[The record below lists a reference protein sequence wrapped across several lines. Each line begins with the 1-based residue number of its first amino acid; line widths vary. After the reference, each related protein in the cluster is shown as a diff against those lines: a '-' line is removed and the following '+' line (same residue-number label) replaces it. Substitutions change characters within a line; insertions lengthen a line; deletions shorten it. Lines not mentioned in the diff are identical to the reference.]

1 MLFFILKFI
10 RIKLKNEV
18 YSDSNLNQNAVSRLY
33 ALKEVFA
40 YKPLSKSNKF

>member
-10 RIKLKNEV
+10 RIKLKNKV
-18 YSDSNLNQNAVSRLY
+18 YSDLNLNQNAVSSY
-33 ALKEVFA
+33 GLKEVFA